1 MTRRPGAIMANSS
14 PRNNKRRYAP
24 VGDYEILAH
33 IATGGMGV
41 VYQAKHTKTAQIV
54 ALKVLSPNLASN
66 ATLLERFRR
75 EAHRGV
81 RLRHENLVTMYE
93 FNSTNGIHYLAL
105 EFVDGPDLHDY
116 VAEKGPLGTPEA
128 TKLLIHAARVLQYLH
143 AHQLVH
149 RDIKP
154 SNFLIARGDDQQLM
168 KLTDLGLS
176 RELHDEEFRVTKTD
190 HTVGTIDYMAPEQA
204 RSSRLADI
212 RSDIYSLGCTAYHM
226 LTGRPPFPDGGL
238 MERLCKHAE
247 SAPMDVRQLNSQ
259 VTPALAAVVHKML
272 AKKPCDRQQTPTQLL
287 EELEQ
292 ILAPRETP
300 SSARRKAPRIKA
312 NESPS
317 QSFSAPSPAGR
328 RVRPLTAD
336 VGPSA
341 GNGAAP
347 APAVAAEQQH
357 AAAGQ
362 FERARQVL
370 MTGNIDYGIH
380 LLLSCCQIDPVNLTY
395 RKMLR
400 RIEKTKYRDNRRGS
414 WFAWATNWAAK
425 ARLKTARRTGDHW
438 RVLHEGE
445 RVLRRNPWEIET
457 QCQMSRAAEKLGL
470 LDLAIWCLEEV
481 LHCNAHIVGIH
492 RTLGRLYENQGN
504 LAKAVV
510 HWQRVA
516 DNDATD
522 VEAARQVQ
530 NLSARETIQRGGY
543 VTNTLDTSP
552 QSQTVKLRR
561 AQ

>member
-1 MTRRPGAIMANSS
+1 MTRRSGALMSNSS
-14 PRNNKRRYAP
+14 PRNKRRYAP
-24 VGDYEILAH
+24 VGDYEILSH

-54 ALKVLSPNLASN
+54 ALKVLAPNLAGN
-66 ATLLERFRR
+66 AVLLERFRR

-93 FNSTNGIHYLAL
+93 FNNANGIHYLAL
-105 EFVDGPDLHDY
+105 EFVNGPDLHDY

-128 TKLLIHAARVLQYLH
+128 TKLLIQAARVLQYLH

-154 SNFLIARGDDQQLM
+154 SNFLVTRVDDQLVM
-168 KLTDLGLS
+168 KLADLGLS

-272 AKKPCDRQQTPTQLL
+272 AKKPCDRQQTPAQLL

-292 ILAPRETP
+292 VLAPRESP
-300 SSARRKAPRIKA
+300 SSTKRKAPRIKENDTPSRSLSSQTPVA
-312 NESPS
+312 SRARSSPVD
-317 QSFSAPSPAGR
+317 APA
-328 RVRPLTAD
+328 
-336 VGPSA
+336 A

-362 FERARQVL
+362 YDRARQVL
-370 MTGNIDYGIH
+370 STGNVDYGIH
-380 LLLSCCQIDPVNLTY
+380 LLLSCCHIDPVNLTY

-400 RIEKTKYRDNRRGS
+400 RIEKAKYRDNRRGS
-414 WFAWATNWAAK
+414 WFAWATTWAAK
-425 ARLKTARRTGDHW
+425 TRLKTARRTGDHW

-445 RVLRRNPWEIET
+445 RILRRNPWDIET
-457 QCQMSRAAEKLGL
+457 QCQMARAAEKLGL

-481 LHCNAHIVGIH
+481 LQCNPHIVGIH
-492 RTLGRLYENQGN
+492 RSLARLFENQGN

-516 DNDATD
+516 DNDVTD

-530 NLSARETIQRGGY
+530 NLTARETIRRGQFE
-543 VTNTLDTSP
+543 TNVGEAGTVP
-552 QSQTVKLRR
+552 ITVKFRR